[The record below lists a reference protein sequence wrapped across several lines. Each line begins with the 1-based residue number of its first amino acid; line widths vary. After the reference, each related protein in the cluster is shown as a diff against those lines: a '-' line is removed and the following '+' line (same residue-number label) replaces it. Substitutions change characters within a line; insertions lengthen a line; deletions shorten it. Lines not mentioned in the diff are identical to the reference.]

1 MPAILS
7 LVPSSSRDYVL
18 ELLLYVRKLL
28 LLEIIGIHSSL
39 VFFLPNSYLNDSDVY
54 SVSILKLLEGLR
66 RASQVLKYLSKNP
79 SESWGLSLS
88 VA

>member
-1 MPAILS
+1 MRVAS
-7 LVPSSSRDYVL
+7 L
-18 ELLLYVRKLL
+18 RKLL

-39 VFFLPNSYLNDSDVY
+39 VFFLSNSHLNDSDVY
-54 SVSILKLLEGLR
+54 SVSILKLLEGLTR
-66 RASQVLKYLSKNP
+66 TSQVLKYLSKNP